1 MKSKYFQLSLLF
13 LLLTQQSLG
22 AIIVGEG
29 DYLARIVIPINSGL
43 DDVEERPD
51 GSIYAHSSDIELSYD
66 HENGNQKIG
75 LRFQNLPLE
84 RGATIVKAY
93 LQFRADETGSD
104 PANLT
109 IRASQED
116 NASPFTYA
124 DFTVS
129 QRNLTAAGVQWEL
142 APWLNQ
148 GEQDEDQRSPDL
160 RLVISEIIN
169 REGWEA
175 GNALAFVITGNGTRT
190 AEAYESGPNLAARLV
205 LEVELPIPSEP
216 ITGLYINELM
226 AANASYLDEFGEAD
240 DWVELYNSSA
250 ESINIGGL
258 YLTDDF
264 DKPDKWQIALPQ
276 EVPAGGFVV
285 LWADDDDEQGGL
297 HTSFKLSADGEEVGL
312 FQKLGDDFLELDA
325 ISFEAMSIDISYGRL
340 TDGGSEWGYFVDYSP
355 AMSNN
360 GAAQFL
366 DVEVGF
372 SLDDGIYLGQQTLS
386 LSVPDAA
393 ASIHYTLD
401 GKTPS
406 IDDPLYD
413 NPILLTTSTVVSARA
428 FKPGFVGKQTTT
440 GVYLIDESN
449 DLFQLN
455 IQLDPKYLWDEET
468 GMYVKGTNGIT
479 GFCSEEPRNWNQD
492 WEYPGQVTLFEADGR
507 KAFKVNAGVKIG
519 GGCSRGSKM
528 KSFNFFLRKGQYGDE
543 KVEYRL
549 FEQLDIDEFKRF
561 KVRNGGNDFNQMLF
575 RDAAIH
581 ELVRGQ
587 MDMDIMAYR
596 PVIVYLNGTY
606 WGVYGLRE
614 FFNEDYI
621 ASHHEVDD
629 ENLDMITN
637 PFAPWGEVKEGEG
650 ASFEALQEFIAEN
663 DLVDPSNYQ
672 TVADQIDINEF
683 LNYFITQVY
692 MANYDWP
699 ANNMEIWRDRDGG
712 KWRWLFYDLDA
723 TTNYGQWS
731 VSFPNSNTLD
741 HATTTGGPTW
751 PNGPQSTLFLRK
763 LLENPTFQS
772 EFIQRVCSYIQL
784 VFASSRAD
792 AIVQRIQSQLEP
804 QMERHISRWNNN
816 FWEWGG
822 SNPSGGSVAAWK
834 NFINNFK
841 QFFEE
846 RPDFMYS
853 HVAGYFGLDD
863 RIELTINYD
872 AETPGEVVF
881 HSNNFKI
888 PYQYQGS
895 YFSGVPIRILAI
907 PKPGYTFLKWKET
920 EETDPEIFYTAVEN
934 DTLTPLFVPTEPLIT
949 EVHYQPQEGEEYE
962 FIEIHNATAD
972 PIDISAYQF
981 TEGVSFTFPN
991 NTILAPKSYAI
1002 IARNPD
1008 LYGHLACQVFQ
1019 WTSGSLDNLGEHI
1032 QLVNEDGQIVDEV
1045 SYSNLA
1051 PWPSLPAGSGPSL
1064 HLIEAYLTNDQAQN
1078 WEAAVA
1084 GGTACDAT
1092 ITDIVQLKRSE
1103 TISWTLYPNPVNTT
1117 LYLELSAK
1125 YPEKGQVSVLNL
1137 VGQTLLQKPIQL
1149 LAGTERFELPLN
1161 DIAAGVYLVKL
1172 NYKSGQLIQRIMVE

>member
-1 MKSKYFQLSLLF
+1 MKSKYFYAVLPM
-13 LLLTQQSLG
+13 LLLIQLPFG
-22 AIIVGEG
+22 ATMVGQE
-29 DYLARIVIPINSGL
+29 DYLARFVIPISSGL

-51 GSIYAHSSDIELSYD
+51 GSVYVHSSDIELSYD

-75 LRFQNLPLE
+75 LRFQGLPLQ
-84 RGATIVKAY
+84 RGATIVSAY
-93 LQFRADETGSD
+93 LQFTVDETGSN
-104 PANLT
+104 PSQLT
-109 IRASQED
+109 IRASLED
-116 NASPFTYA
+116 NASPFTYG

-129 QRNLTAAGVQWEL
+129 QRNLTAAAVQWEI
-142 APWLNQ
+142 APWLER
-148 GEQDEDQRSPDL
+148 GEQEEAQQSPDL
-160 RLVISEIIN
+160 IPIISEIVN

-190 AEAYESGPNLAARLV
+190 AEAYESGANLAAKLV
-205 LEVELPIPSEP
+205 LEVELPIPSQP
-216 ITGLYINELM
+216 ITGLFINELM
-226 AANASYLDEFGEAD
+226 AANASYLDEYGEAD
-240 DWVELYNSSA
+240 DWVELYNSTA

-264 DKPDKWQIALPQ
+264 SKPDKWQIALPQ

-285 LWADDDDEQGGL
+285 LWADEDEEQGGL
-297 HTSFKLSADGEEVGL
+297 HASFKLSADGEEVGL
-312 FQKLGDDFLELDA
+312 FQKTGDGFIEIDA
-325 ISFEAMSIDISYGRL
+325 ISFDEIPIDVSYGRL
-340 TDGGSEWGYFVDYSP
+340 TDAGAEWGYFVGYSP
-355 AMSNN
+355 GDSNN
-360 GAAQFL
+360 GTAQFL
-366 DVEVGF
+366 DVAVSF
-372 SLDDGIYLGQQTLS
+372 SMEDGLYIGQQSLV
-386 LSVPDAA
+386 LSVPDEQVT
-393 ASIHYTLD
+393 IHYTLD
-401 GKTPS
+401 GKPPTN
-406 IDDPLYD
+406 DDFLYEG
-413 NPILLTTSTVVSARA
+413 PISLTTSTVVTARA
-428 FKPGFVGKQTTT
+428 FKPGFVGKQTST

-449 DLFQLN
+449 DMFQLN

-468 GMYVKGTNGIT
+468 GMYVSGTNGVT
-479 GFCSEEPRNWNQD
+479 GFCSEAPRNWNQD

-507 KAFKVNAGVKIG
+507 RAFKVNAGVKIG

-543 KVEYRL
+543 KVEYQL
-549 FEQLDIDEFKRF
+549 FEQLDISEFKRF

-587 MDMDIMAYR
+587 IDMDIMAYR

-614 FFNEDYI
+614 FYNEDYI
-621 ASHHEVDD
+621 ASHHEVEDD
-629 ENLDMITN
+629 NLDMISN
-637 PFAPWGEVKEGEG
+637 PFAPWSEVKEGEG
-650 ASFEALQEFIAEN
+650 SSFDNLKEFIAEN
-663 DLVDPSNYQ
+663 DLADPVNYQ

-683 LNYFITQVY
+683 LNYFITQIY

-731 VSFPNSNTLD
+731 LSYANTNALN
-741 HATTTGGPTW
+741 HATTTDGSVW

-763 LLENPTFQS
+763 LLENPSFQQ
-772 EFIQRVCSYIQL
+772 EFIQRICSYIQL
-784 VFASSRAD
+784 VFASDRAN
-792 AIVQRIQSQLEP
+792 AVVQRIQSQLAP

-822 SNPSGGSVAAWK
+822 NNPSGGSLAAWET
-834 NFINNFK
+834 FINNYK
-841 QFFEE
+841 QFFVD
-846 RPDFMYS
+846 RPGFMYS
-853 HVAGYFGLDD
+853 HVKSYFGLDD
-863 RIELTINYD
+863 RADLTINYD
-872 AETPGEVVF
+872 EQTGGTVVF
-881 HSNNFKI
+881 HSNELAV

-895 YFSGVPIRILAI
+895 YFSGVPIRILAV

-920 EETDPEIFYTAVEN
+920 EETSPEIFYIPTVDA
-934 DTLTPLFVPTEPLIT
+934 TLTPLFVPTEPLIT

-962 FIEIHNATAD
+962 FIEIHNATTD

-1002 IARNPD
+1002 IARDPD

-1019 WTSGSLDNLGEHI
+1019 WTSGSLDNLGEHL
-1032 QLVNEDGQIVDEV
+1032 QLVNEEGQIVDEV

-1103 TISWTLYPNPVNTT
+1103 PISWTLYPNPVNTT

-1125 YPEKGQVSVLNL
+1125 YPETGQVSVLNL

-1149 LAGTERFELPLN
+1149 LAGTRRVELPLH
-1161 DIAAGVYLVKL
+1161 DLAAGVYLVKL
-1172 NYKSGQLIQRIMVE
+1172 NYKSGQLVQRIMVE